1 MARRK
6 SERDKYRCWLL
17 CLLIIL
23 CLQDLSSGFYCFIHS
38 FSCSRELSFCLVM
51 SFISYTPLN
60 RLLHIGLFHFLRL
73 RVTVA
78 SRVCSCYILHSKR
91 QAILIHPPVT
101 PVIFPRPYRAENTL
115 KPGLH
120 FPKTPILPL
129 GYQPQPPWLPN
140 HHNDCLVGFVQ
151 PFTHG

>member
-1 MARRK
+1 MNMTNIGIGFCV
-6 SERDKYRCWLL
+6 YWLFFAFRL
-17 CLLIIL
+17 CHL
-23 CLQDLSSGFYCFIHS
+23 GFPVWYTGSHFLG
-38 FSCSRELSFCLVM
+38 SCHFCLVM

-60 RLLHIGLFHFLRL
+60 RLLHIGLFHFFRL

-78 SRVCSCYILHSKR
+78 SRVCSCCILHSKR

-140 HHNDCLVGFVQ
+140 HHNDRLVGFIQ